1 MNHLLIEMADIKKSR
16 QWLDKTGLKDSREAL
31 IMAAEEQAPSP
42 RSMEA
47 GVYHTRQDP
56 TQVQA
61 VMQVQAVICW
71 AVPET
76 IQREIAKQET
86 IKPVLFEIPKVK
98 IQDHCKILKPH
109 VSVYHTKT
117 TNLFPDF
124 IKTL

>member
-1 MNHLLIEMADIKKSR
+1 
-16 QWLDKTGLKDSREAL
+16 
-31 IMAAEEQAPSP
+31 MAAEEQAPSP

-61 VMQVQAVICW
+61 VICW
-71 AVPET
+71 AVPEI